1 MLTTSTGFYKIK
13 VWYDHIKLLQGR
25 NFMKRL
31 VCIILGICMLFSV
44 FASLQTQAAGES
56 YLFDLNKTI
65 NSGVKRISVMTQ
77 RDNVFDVN
85 ITASKVMRFSGKT
98 FVLKF
103 DTNSA
108 FLNKISKQYVKPG
121 KNIITFISNA
131 NGIIKFKISD
141 DIAMLKKY
149 SGTVNVFEFISK
161 GEKCIFEFYEDNNTI
176 ANSVTAGAVCEN
188 NTAVISGTSSSEKV
202 DITIYDKKYRIVD
215 SLSVECENGS
225 YACSYPI
232 SSLLSEGVY
241 FVSVSGKITEY
252 TSFNYE
258 KIKEPENRIS
268 ETIRVNGTKGD
279 DKITIY
285 GTYSGNE
292 NIPLPIALYDADNN
306 LIDFKHLSVDGEN
319 KFTHSYDMTGG
330 VLTEGRY
337 TAFVSGSLAKEAG
350 RYSFYIY
357 KNHPYAISGE
367 AAVNENEITVS
378 GHISESEKR
387 IISILLK
394 NEMNMPIY
402 FAQVQTD
409 LSGQFNHT
417 FAIKKYL
424 PKGTYSLYF
433 GSQYS
438 QECHAC
444 SFYYDPFEYKKDVD
458 YRIYSSDNETLK
470 VRVDAKANDN
480 ILILLKDESG
490 NPVNLKQIEYR
501 TTDNVK
507 THVFKLSCKQSR
519 TITVTISGAFIN
531 RVEETIDNPCFDPS
545 AEFAD
550 KNDNAEN
557 DEIEQSDNESND
569 QVNNPESE
577 ISDNNDTSEND
588 ETEINDNLK
597 NDKEFE
603 NENTGGTENEN

>member
-1 MLTTSTGFYKIK
+1 
-13 VWYDHIKLLQGR
+13 
-25 NFMKRL
+25 
-31 VCIILGICMLFSV
+31 
-44 FASLQTQAAGES
+44 
-56 YLFDLNKTI
+56 
-65 NSGVKRISVMTQ
+65 
-77 RDNVFDVN
+77 
-85 ITASKVMRFSGKT
+85 
-98 FVLKF
+98 
-103 DTNSA
+103 
-108 FLNKISKQYVKPG
+108 
-121 KNIITFISNA
+121 
-131 NGIIKFKISD
+131 
-141 DIAMLKKY
+141 
-149 SGTVNVFEFISK
+149 
-161 GEKCIFEFYEDNNTI
+161 
-176 ANSVTAGAVCEN
+176 
-188 NTAVISGTSSSEKV
+188 
-202 DITIYDKKYRIVD
+202 
-215 SLSVECENGS
+215 
-225 YACSYPI
+225 
-232 SSLLSEGVY
+232 
-241 FVSVSGKITEY
+241 
-252 TSFNYE
+252 
-258 KIKEPENRIS
+258 
-268 ETIRVNGTKGD
+268 
-279 DKITIY
+279 
-285 GTYSGNE
+285 
-292 NIPLPIALYDADNN
+292 
-306 LIDFKHLSVDGEN
+306 
-319 KFTHSYDMTGG
+319 
-330 VLTEGRY
+330 
-337 TAFVSGSLAKEAG
+337 
-350 RYSFYIY
+350 
-357 KNHPYAISGE
+357 
-367 AAVNENEITVS
+367 
-378 GHISESEKR
+378 
-387 IISILLK
+387 
-394 NEMNMPIY
+394 MPIY

-470 VRVDAKANDN
+470 VRVNAKANDN

-557 DEIEQSDNESND
+557 DEIEQSDNEANEK
-569 QVNNPESE
+569 VNNRESE